1 MEGVKDMKFQ
11 FRGKNIQVTDGLK
24 EHVEK
29 KLGKLDKYFDVSPEA
44 IVALIVEKERHRV
57 EVTIP
62 LNGYILRGEEESPDM
77 YSSVDLVIDK
87 IERQMEKYKTRL
99 SKKVKG
105 LSVRNIATSAE
116 KLLPGIPGMPTDSE
130 FPEEEGPH
138 LVRTKR
144 FAFKPMMAEEAIM
157 QMNLLSHGFF
167 VFSNAETDEIN
178 VVYRRKDGNYGL
190 IEPDIG

>member
-1 MEGVKDMKFQ
+1 MKFQ

-29 KLGKLDKYFDVSPEA
+29 KLGKLDKYFDNSPEA
-44 IVALIVEKERHRV
+44 VVALIVEKERHRV

-116 KLLPGIPGMPTDSE
+116 KLLPGIPGMPVNSE
-130 FPEEEGPH
+130 FPEEDSPC

-167 VFSNAETDEIN
+167 VFSNAETEEIN

-190 IEPDIG
+190 IEPDID